1 MLVPV
6 LVLVLVLKASVYR
19 LCRARNPIP
28 DDTSR
33 CGNRCM
39 EFPPVCEEIPGCEA
53 TRYMY
58 DQDATCLC
66 SGAWGPYNMEIVDDV
81 IIPKDLKPGDYVL
94 GFRAA
99 RPFL

>member
-1 MLVPV
+1 
-6 LVLVLVLKASVYR
+6 
-19 LCRARNPIP
+19 
-28 DDTSR
+28 
-33 CGNRCM
+33 
-39 EFPPVCEEIPGCEA
+39 
-53 TRYMY
+53 MY